1 MSRLSYAIRVT
12 LGEEGGYS
20 DRKADRGG
28 ATNYGVT
35 QRTYDEFC
43 KLSGRPQRPVKQIS
57 MEEVLLIYGTYWKD
71 AHCSYIPE
79 PLDVLVFD
87 AAINHGPRR
96 AIKLLQ
102 QTLGVDVDGIAGRG
116 TMQALHE
123 EMTNGDIVE
132 LCTLYL
138 EHRKN
143 FFNEIIAKRPDQE
156 VFRDGWY
163 NRIEHLRGLI
173 GE

>member
-57 MEEVLLIYGTYWKD
+57 MEEVLLIYGTYW
-71 AHCSYIPE
+71 
-79 PLDVLVFD
+79 
-87 AAINHGPRR
+87 INHGAGR